1 MRTSASSLVFLLL
14 TLTTAIVANPFWSRA
29 EEPAE
34 DPAAAAAV
42 SSISAAEAS
51 ASATGTAP
59 PAAQTNTNGTAAA
72 TSASNGTAAATSSS
86 SSSSSVSAT
95 PTVSCH
101 KSSSTRPKEKI
112 QNPFCEPKPGQF
124 LVLGQNYSLT
134 WDPTF
139 FELDSTNDVELKTVS
154 SADNSTVIWSHAGI
168 RNEKGEVNDFFMH
181 DDMFEDFKLKNGTN
195 VTLFIKSDPS
205 EKPVWSGPTMTLIM
219 DEKTAKN
226 GTSKGKDGH
235 IGEKAGIPVGLGVFL
250 IAIAGLVFW
259 FLRRRRNRSAGYMA
273 KRKGV
278 SRMTGDESGVGGG
291 FRDEP
296 TRGMELQDRQGHGR
310 QDSWEAGWDSTS
322 SQGGGGNT
330 FRDEIDRQRR

>member
-1 MRTSASSLVFLLL
+1 MRTSSGSLILLL
-14 TLTTAIVANPFWSRA
+14 LALTTAVFANPFWSRA

-51 ASATGTAP
+51 ASATGTA
-59 PAAQTNTNGTAAA
+59 AQTNANGTAAA

-95 PTVSCH
+95 PIVSCH
-101 KSSSTRPKEKI
+101 ISSSTRPKEKI
-112 QNPFCEPKPGQF
+112 QNPFCEPKPGQI

-134 WDPTF
+134 WDPTL
-139 FELDSTNDVELKTVS
+139 FEFDSTNTVELKTVT
-154 SADNSTVIWSHAGI
+154 SADNSTVIWSQAGI
-168 RNEKGEVNDFFMH
+168 RNEDGKVKEFLMH
-181 DDMFEDFKLKNGTN
+181 DDMFEDFDLKNGTN

-205 EKPVWSGPTMTLIM
+205 ENPIWSGPTMTLIM

-226 GTSKGKDGH
+226 GTSKGKDDR
-235 IGEKAGIPVGLGVFL
+235 IGQKAGIPVGLGVFL
-250 IAIAGLVFW
+250 IAVAGLVFW
-259 FLRRRRNRSAGYMA
+259 FIRRRRNRSAGYMA

-278 SRMTGDESGVGGG
+278 SRMTGDEGGAGGG

-330 FRDEIDRQRR
+330 FREEIDRQRRR